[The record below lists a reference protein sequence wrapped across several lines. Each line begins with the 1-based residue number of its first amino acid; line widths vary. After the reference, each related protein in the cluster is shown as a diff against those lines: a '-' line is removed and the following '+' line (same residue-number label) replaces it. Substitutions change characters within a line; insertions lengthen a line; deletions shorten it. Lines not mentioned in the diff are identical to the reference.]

1 MNFKV
6 LQKWHQKVN
15 LEENHLHFDCV
26 LIFLVVDVNEL
37 QRILN
42 ETKGRINSAQ
52 TDLDQAKEA
61 PTDASSEDRFVEAME
76 VGGKKNIQ

>member
-1 MNFKV
+1 M
-6 LQKWHQKVN
+6 
-15 LEENHLHFDCV
+15 
-26 LIFLVVDVNEL
+26 NEL

-61 PTDASSEDRFVEAME
+61 PADASSEDRFVEAME
-76 VGGKKNIQ
+76 VGE